1 MHTQPIHLLIGETG
15 LGDYHHEHPMPTAT
29 PGEYVFLSTPA
40 KTWCYRIR
48 ADVVPVDSGVQA
60 LPFAATGTND
70 LSVPSDGYPRI
81 QILNTSPGPLH

>member
-1 MHTQPIHLLIGETG
+1 MHTQPIHLLIAETG
-15 LGDYHHEHPMPTAT
+15 LGGYPHEHPMPTAT
-29 PGEYVFLSTPA
+29 PSEYVFLSTPA
-40 KTWCYRIR
+40 KTWSYRIR

-70 LSVPSDGYPRI
+70 LSFATDGYPRI